1 MKIEIKLLTKK
12 SQFSLCWVFP
22 TQLYTWGCC
31 IKRISENAWCP
42 SPLARFISP
51 GRLALTASPA
61 SQENLRGAKLQ
72 KKTGCFVDFCSQF
85 NHENLR
91 APPIANRPGNTAL
104 LGILEGQGMIVVSYP
119 LNKALFLGGWHP
131 GTTNFPWNHAKL
143 CCWLAVA

>member
-1 MKIEIKLLTKK
+1 MLG
-12 SQFSLCWVFP
+12 FSNAIIYLGV
-22 TQLYTWGCC
+22 LYKTYFR
-31 IKRISENAWCP
+31 KRLVP

-131 GTTNFPWNHAKL
+131 GTTNFPRNHAKL
-143 CCWLAVA
+143 CC